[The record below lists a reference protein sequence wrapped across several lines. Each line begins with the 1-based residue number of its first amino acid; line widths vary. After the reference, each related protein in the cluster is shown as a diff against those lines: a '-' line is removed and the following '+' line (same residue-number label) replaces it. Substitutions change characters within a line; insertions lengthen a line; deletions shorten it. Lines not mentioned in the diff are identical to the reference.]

1 MCWSECECGFPV
13 THAPVFI
20 WQRAGSA
27 STVGLPPPLC
37 GGGMGPATICA
48 MPAVCTTKWTDR
60 IDPSLNP
67 SGDWWVQL
75 YHLLTPLPISPHRK
89 GYRARNRKSP
99 QCKLLLKDNL
109 CLSDVH
115 WVVLIGIFCLG
126 FWYNLL
132 IVASEGGLIA
142 AWSQIETIVKIP
154 HIHTQNIYKALE
166 TASSDNLWW

>member
-1 MCWSECECGFPV
+1 MLVWVWVRSSCYSRTCFYLTEGRECVNCGA
-13 THAPVFI
+13 T
-20 WQRAGSA
+20 
-27 STVGLPPPLC
+27 STPLWRRDGTGHYLCNAC
-37 GGGMGPATICA
+37 G
-48 MPAVCTTKWTDR
+48 
-60 IDPSLNP
+60 
-67 SGDWWVQL
+67 L
-75 YHLLTPLPISPHRK
+75 YHKMNGQNRPLIKPKRRLVSTIISSPNPPAYFSHLK
-89 GYRARNRKSP
+89 DRKSP

>member
-1 MCWSECECGFPV
+1 MCWSECECGLPV

-60 IDPSLNP
+60 IDPWSNP
-67 SGDWWVQL
+67 SGDWWVQS
-75 YHLLTPLPISPHRK
+75 SPNPSAYFSHRK

>member
-60 IDPSLNP
+60 IDPLSNP
-67 SGDWWVQL
+67 SGDWWVQS
-75 YHLLTPLPISPHRK
+75 SPNPPAYFSHRK

>member
-60 IDPSLNP
+60 IDPWSNP

-75 YHLLTPLPISPHRK
+75 YHLLTPHAYFSHRK

-109 CLSDVH
+109 CLSDAH

>member
-1 MCWSECECGFPV
+1 MLVWVWVWSSCYSRTCFYLTEGRECVNCGA
-13 THAPVFI
+13 T
-20 WQRAGSA
+20 
-27 STVGLPPPLC
+27 STPLWRRDGTGHYLCNAC
-37 GGGMGPATICA
+37 G
-48 MPAVCTTKWTDR
+48 
-60 IDPSLNP
+60 
-67 SGDWWVQL
+67 L
-75 YHLLTPLPISPHRK
+75 YHKMNGQNRPLIKPKRRLVSTIISSPNPPAYFSHRK

-109 CLSDVH
+109 CLSDAH

>member
-1 MCWSECECGFPV
+1 MCWSECECGLPV

-60 IDPSLNP
+60 IDPLSNP

-75 YHLLTPLPISPHRK
+75 YHLLTPLPISPTEK
-89 GYRARNRKSP
+89 DRKSP

-109 CLSDVH
+109 CLSDGH